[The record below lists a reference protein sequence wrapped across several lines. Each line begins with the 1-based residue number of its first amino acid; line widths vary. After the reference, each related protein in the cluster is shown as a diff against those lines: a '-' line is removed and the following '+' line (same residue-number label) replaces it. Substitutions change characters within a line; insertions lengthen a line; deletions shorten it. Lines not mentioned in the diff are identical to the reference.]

1 MTPKDEFKPDFVL
14 EPYPEYKNRV
24 PQTGRHI
31 IAYQT
36 EGDIVLYQAYKPEIA
51 DYAVANQRLGGPAF
65 SYNRMSWVKPNFLWM
80 MYRCGWAEK
89 ENQERVLAIYIS
101 KDDWEVVLSDA
112 VFSSFQ
118 ADVYG
123 TEVLWKSR
131 LAASS
136 VRLQWDPDHSPYG
149 GKLERKAIQIGM
161 KGEVLRQFGTS
172 MIRKVFDVT
181 DYVKAQKRHVD
192 LRDLANLRVPK
203 ETIYN
208 VRRPE
213 VLAAVG
219 LRDL

>member
-1 MTPKDEFKPDFVL
+1 MTPKDEFKPDFVP
-14 EPYPEYKNRV
+14 EPYPDYKARV

-36 EGDIVLYQAYKPEIA
+36 DEDIVLYQAYKPEIA

-101 KDDWEVVLSDA
+101 KDDWEDILSNA

-123 TEVLWKSR
+123 TKEAWKSR
-131 LAASS
+131 LAASP
-136 VRLQWDPDHSPYG
+136 VRLQWDPDHDSYG
-149 GKLERKAIQIGM
+149 VKVERKAIQIGM
-161 KGEVLRQFGTS
+161 KGEVLRRFGTE
-172 MIRKVFDVT
+172 MICKIVDVT
-181 DYVKAQKRHVD
+181 DYVKQQKLIVNR
-192 LRDLANLRVPK
+192 RDLNALQIPR
-203 ETIYN
+203 ETVYE
-208 VRRPE
+208 VRRS
-213 VLAAVG
+213 AIRATIG
-219 LRDL
+219 LGEF